1 MSYLE
6 LIKEL
11 EQLTVGLFWLSESD
25 YPWKIVSWEN
35 QPENQSTAG
44 DSQEDSREESAKLDA
59 QIRTQLAA
67 INPDI
72 VNPVQESTQIEGQE
86 LDEFFQEV
94 VTSKDWYG
102 EEELAECQRYQTL
115 VSFLKNS
122 LSGARVYQLGE
133 VEVKVYVLGQTPS
146 KDILGIETISVET

>member
-1 MSYLE
+1 MSDQE
-6 LIKEL
+6 LIEEL
-11 EQLTVGLFWLSESD
+11 EQLTTGLLWLSESD
-25 YPWKIVSWEN
+25 YPWQIVSWEN

-44 DSQEDSREESAKLDA
+44 DSSEDFREESAKLDA
-59 QIRTQLAA
+59 QIRTQLVA

-102 EEELAECQRYQTL
+102 EEELAECQRYQDL
-115 VSFLKNS
+115 VGFLKNS
-122 LSGARVYQLGE
+122 LSEVKVYRLGE
-133 VEVKVYVLGQTPS
+133 VELKVYILGQTPNGN
-146 KDILGIETISVET
+146 ILGIETISVET